1 MDKATEMDR
10 ARSDVELADARRR
23 GWMSIKQAAEAAGVS
38 AKMIR
43 HYEQVGLLGK
53 AHRTSAGYRIY
64 DENDVNTLRFVRRAR
79 DLGFSIKEISD
90 LLALWQ
96 DTERASGDVK
106 SMAERHIGQL
116 DARIGELQAIRRTL
130 QRLADECSGGERSSC
145 PVIEDLATA

>member
-1 MDKATEMDR
+1 MDEAADMDR

-43 HYEQVGLLGK
+43 HYEQVGLLGQ
-53 AHRTSAGYRIY
+53 AHRTSAGYPIY

-96 DTERASGDVK
+96 DTKRASGDVK
-106 SMAERHIGQL
+106 SMTERHIAQL
-116 DARIGELQAIRRTL
+116 DARIGELQAIRRSL
-130 QRLADECSGGERSSC
+130 QRLVDECAGGERSQG
-145 PVIEDLATA
+145 PVLEDLATA

>member
-1 MDKATEMDR
+1 MDKAGDMDR

-43 HYEQVGLLGK
+43 RYEQVGLLGK

-106 SMAERHIGQL
+106 SLAERHIAQL
-116 DARIGELQAIRRTL
+116 DARTGELQAIRRTL
-130 QRLADECSGGERSSC
+130 QHLSDECNGGQRSQG
-145 PVIEDLATA
+145 PVLEEALA